1 MHSDV
6 LHLIDTHL
14 AELQALRRDLTS
26 SRQIRPGAR
35 FDAASA
41 TLQST
46 RHFASELSLILTQ
59 PAPPDDLTSSA
70 APAELMERAVS
81 AGLTP

>member
-6 LHLIDTHL
+6 LNLIDAHL

-26 SRQIRPGAR
+26 SRQIQPGAR
-35 FDAASA
+35 LDAASA

-46 RHFASELSLILTQ
+46 RHFASELSLILNPQ
-59 PAPPDDLTSSA
+59 AV
-70 APAELMERAVS
+70 APADPAR
-81 AGLTP
+81 P

>member
-6 LHLIDTHL
+6 LNLIDAHL
-14 AELQALRRDLTS
+14 AELQALRHDLTS
-26 SRQIRPGAR
+26 SRQIQPGAR

-46 RHFASELSLILTQ
+46 RHFASELSVILNLPTAS
-59 PAPPDDLTSSA
+59 PADPGHS
-70 APAELMERAVS
+70 
-81 AGLTP
+81 